1 MPLTVFGT
9 AQFALGSKGQ
19 QTMALLHRPLGFS
32 PAEIDRFLEHTKQT
46 QALFNMAAE
55 SFQMLYEQFNGV
67 TSDELGDLRQKY
79 ERRGEEQLAEMLGSV
94 SLMGK
99 GSCMILV
106 NPEDSP
112 HTNLTKFFVLFARRD
127 DQTYNLIVA
136 KASQK
141 KTIQACKVAAALGCS
156 CVTGTVLTAAIRT
169 AATGGNPVVIGLLT
183 GAALAAMAGSK
194 TAYDYNRVMDNVI
207 TGYVCKELQE
217 LGVIKVSNDS
227 IILL

>member
-1 MPLTVFGT
+1 
-9 AQFALGSKGQ
+9 
-19 QTMALLHRPLGFS
+19 MALLHRPLGFS
-32 PAEIDRFLEHTKQT
+32 PAEIDRFLEHTNQT

-94 SLMGK
+94 SLMGQ

-112 HTNLTKFFVLFARRD
+112 HTSLTKFFVLFARRD
-127 DQTYNLIVA
+127 DKSYNLIVA

-141 KTIQACKVAAALGCS
+141 KTIQASKVAAALGCS
-156 CVTGTVLTAAIRT
+156 CLTGVLTGVFLT
-169 AATGGNPVVIGLLT
+169 TATGGNPVVGGLLT